1 MRRCA
6 LWRVVSRKG
15 RSSVRLRYAIPLA
28 AVAVFLLG
36 GWTLRNKL
44 AADRQGEWVRA
55 TRGDLV
61 TGFEVSG
68 TLAAV
73 SSDTLGPP
81 PLDDVWQFK
90 IARLEQE
97 GADVKKGQPV
107 LAFDTQE
114 LQRRLDEKS

>member
-6 LWRVVSRKG
+6 LWRAVSRKG
-15 RSSVRLRYAIPLA
+15 RSSVAKRYLIPFA
-28 AVAVFLLG
+28 ALVLFILG

-73 SSDTLGPP
+73 SSDSLGPP
-81 PLDDVWQFK
+81 PLPDVWEFK
-90 IARLEQE
+90 IAQLAPE
-97 GADVKKGQPV
+97 G
-107 LAFDTQE
+107 
-114 LQRRLDEKS
+114 S